1 VTLSRLLMTATHH
14 LLAAGVTFCQVTACQ
29 ALSLTVILSFAMWAA
44 DQAAAVQ
51 DAAAVPVRLI
61 DLRGCKALVA
71 ADTKSSRSEPQ
82 P

>member
-1 VTLSRLLMTATHH
+1 
-14 LLAAGVTFCQVTACQ
+14 
-29 ALSLTVILSFAMWAA
+29 MWAA